1 MLALKYTLGPQ
12 DSSLQAADISSCL
25 YLSQHRPL
33 LSFFACML
41 PLASAQVSGLAG
53 RLHKQF
59 QSSIP
64 CLLPAKLAGSPWA
77 LEEDLMVEMASVG
90 QL

>member
-1 MLALKYTLGPQ
+1 MLALKYTVGPQ
-12 DSSLQAADISSCL
+12 DSSLQAKDITSCL
-25 YLSQHRPL
+25 YSSQYKPL

-41 PLASAQVSGLAG
+41 PLASGQVSGLAG

-59 QSSIP
+59 HSPIP

-77 LEEDLMVEMASVG
+77 LGEDLMV
-90 QL
+90 